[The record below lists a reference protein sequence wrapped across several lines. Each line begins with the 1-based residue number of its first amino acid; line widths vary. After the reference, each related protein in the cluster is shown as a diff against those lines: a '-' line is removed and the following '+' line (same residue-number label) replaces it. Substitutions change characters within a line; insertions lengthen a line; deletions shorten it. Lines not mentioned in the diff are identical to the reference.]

1 MLDPDHYLY
10 RIFGTCLADDTHNV
24 CCLEAKS
31 SMPDELINCTTVLS
45 N

>member
-10 RIFGTCLADDTHNV
+10 RIFGTFLADDTHNV

-31 SMPDELINCTTVLS
+31 SMAKLIICTTVLP